1 MYDFLFVFDEA
12 TNIYLQSLKRDNEK
26 GNDKYYK
33 AFFIFYE
40 LESKVSTLHILEKKC
55 YIKNIH

>member
-1 MYDFLFVFDEA
+1 MISFLYS
-12 TNIYLQSLKRDNEK
+12 TKQQIYLQSLKRDNEK